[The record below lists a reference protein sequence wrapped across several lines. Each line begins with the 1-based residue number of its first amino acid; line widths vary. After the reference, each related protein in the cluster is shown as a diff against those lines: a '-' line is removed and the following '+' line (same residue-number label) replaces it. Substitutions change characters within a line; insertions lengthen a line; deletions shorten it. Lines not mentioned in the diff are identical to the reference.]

1 MEELYTLGFEGK
13 LTSEG
18 RDELFKAMKWDYWGE
33 DPYLEG
39 WYVHCEAPTADKEKF
54 DDLKAIGNNKDY
66 VDYGYLEL
74 REVSHFHK
82 SRRYDRIVDYARFGN
97 ICGVIINGK
106 KFYLEGGEQRMEK
119 TKDLEQDSDEYGLD
133 VEDEKERLEK
143 LKKEEMVIAHVVI
156 LKDVSVHL

>member
-119 TKDLEQDSDEYGLD
+119 TKDLEQDSDEYVLD

-143 LKKEEMVIAHVVI
+143 LKKEYYKV
-156 LKDVSVHL
+156 